1 MAKRVNKQSF
11 GTEVLNVG
19 EPVLVE
25 FYSDGCL
32 GCKQFSPV
40 LGEMEEAY
48 ESRMKIVKVNA
59 AFSEDLKEEY
69 GIEVYPT
76 ILIFNGGKEA
86 ERLTGL
92 VCRDVLEDVIKKYT
106 EKAE

>member
-11 GTEVLNVG
+11 QKEVL
-19 EPVLVE
+19 EAEEAVLVE

-40 LGEMEEAY
+40 LGEMEDTY
-48 ESRMKIVKVNA
+48 ESKIKIVKVNA
-59 AFSEDLKEEY
+59 AFSEDLKVEY

-76 ILIFNGGKEA
+76 VLFFYKGEEV
-86 ERLTGL
+86 ERLKGI
-92 VCRDVLEDVIKKYT
+92 VPRDELEKIIEKYAG
-106 EKAE
+106 KAE